1 MRPGSSSLIAL
12 CDCNNFFV
20 SCERLFRPELRGRP
34 VAVLSSND
42 GCIVSRSNEVKA
54 LGVPM
59 GEPYFK
65 VKALLE
71 RKGVAVFSG
80 NLALYGEISSRVMR
94 ILSGF
99 TDKIEIYSIDEAF
112 LNLAIASVD
121 DPIAYA
127 ARIRQTVGRWVG
139 IPLSIGIAAT
149 KTLAKLASE
158 RAKGTRGGVVALCEP
173 ERISEV
179 LAKAPVREVWGVGP
193 RSARLLEGYG
203 VRTAFDLANRNL
215 DWVRKKLSVRGVMT
229 ALELR
234 GYPCAEQVAAAKTP
248 QSIQVSR
255 SFGRELF
262 TVDELS
268 RPVAEH
274 ILGAG
279 TRLRA
284 GGLAAKALEVSIRW
298 GYHGG
303 TYQYLFGDV
312 SFDEPVCSD
321 LELIRAALA
330 LLPRIYRS
338 GKNYTKA
345 GVTLTGLCDATHR
358 QRSLFADASARD
370 KLERLAA
377 VSDMIND
384 KFGGRTIYPA
394 LLAGGDKNWRARG
407 SNRSAFSIR
416 DLSRLPVIV

>member
-1 MRPGSSSLIAL
+1 MKPRRDSLIAL

-20 SCERLFRPELRGRP
+20 SCERLFRPELRSRP
-34 VAVLSSND
+34 VVVLSSND

-54 LGVPM
+54 MGIPM

-65 VKALLE
+65 VKALLA

-94 ILSGF
+94 ILAAF

-121 DPIAYA
+121 DPLAYA
-127 ARIRQTVGRWVG
+127 AKIRRTVGRWAGV
-139 IPLSIGIAAT
+139 PLSVGIAAT
-149 KTLAKLASE
+149 KTLSKLASE
-158 RAKGTRGGVVALCEP
+158 RAKRSPDGVVALREP
-173 ERISEV
+173 GVIAHALEEARVED
-179 LAKAPVREVWGVGP
+179 VWGVGP
-193 RSARLLEGYG
+193 RSACLLRGYG
-203 VRTAFDLANRNL
+203 VRTALDLANRDL
-215 DWVRKKLSVRGVMT
+215 GWVRKKLSVRGVMT

-234 GYPCAEQVAAAKTP
+234 GYPCVEPVAPAKAP

-262 TVDELS
+262 TVEELS
-268 RPVAEH
+268 CPVVEH

-279 TRLRA
+279 ARLRA
-284 GGLAAKALEVSIRW
+284 DGLAAKALEVSIRW

-303 TYQYLFGDV
+303 AYQYLSGDA
-312 SFDEPVCSD
+312 SFDEPICSD
-321 LELIRAALA
+321 QELIRAALT

-358 QRSLFADASARD
+358 QRSLFADTAERD
-370 KLERLAA
+370 KLERLSA

-384 KFGGRTIYPA
+384 KFGGRAIYPA
-394 LLAGGDKNWRARG
+394 LLAGDDGNWHARG
-407 SNRSAFSIR
+407 SNRSTFSIR